1 MQQLRWCGLLAM
13 FYACMVSALPPIQ
26 GTAVYQRLNT
36 DMFRATV
43 YSEAPEWRTW
53 MEPNARLVLEMRV
66 VSDSMS
72 ARRFYRIWNEALA
85 INLNDEQLRRS
96 AEPIGRFLRCVKGTL
111 QPGDVMQISNL
122 EGRSRVTINN
132 VEVLDWPQ
140 PELVPLLANAWAG
153 SVPYSPAF
161 QQQLF
166 SLDDQAS
173 ALAAVEAIQP
183 APGRE
188 QVIREWMTP
197 EPKPEPQPV
206 AIAQAQPQLKPK
218 PKPQPKPQAK
228 AQPQASKPAASKPQP
243 EPQPSAKAQPQTA
256 KKSPLETAKV
266 ASQTQPETEVTTT
279 PVAAAAPVIATAS
292 APQTTA
298 VEPAADPAG
307 TGAGSSE
314 AGADGQNLSP
324 QAAEAEDSA
333 ATVAEASAEPV
344 ISEPEIDWAALQMAE
359 IEYYRT
365 LIAQATRAVRYPK
378 RALKRGYEG
387 EVRVLVKLNANGEV
401 KEVTTSSSSRVSVL
415 DRAAEEAVAA
425 AAPYPPAPELLD
437 ENMLEFELPFRFAL
451 TQ

>member
-1 MQQLRWCGLLAM
+1 MQQLRWCGLLTM

-122 EGRSRVTINN
+122 EGRSQVTIND

-161 QQQLF
+161 QRQLF
-166 SLDDQAS
+166 SLDDRAS

-183 APGRE
+183 APGRK

-197 EPKPEPQPV
+197 EPKPSPEPV
-206 AIAQAQPQLKPK
+206 ALAQAQPQ
-218 PKPQPKPQAK
+218 PKPQPKPQPSLQAQAQTEAK
-228 AQPQASKPAASKPQP
+228 PASNQPQAEPQRDAKVQSQTPKQSQP
-243 EPQPSAKAQPQTA
+243 ETA
-256 KKSPLETAKV
+256 NV
-266 ASQTQPETEVTTT
+266 ASQSEPKDGGSTAP
-279 PVAAAAPVIATAS
+279 AAAPVLATVAS
-292 APQTTA
+292 PETAA
-298 VEPAADPAG
+298 VESATESIGKSAGRPEAD
-307 TGAGSSE
+307 
-314 AGADGQNLSP
+314 ADGQNLSP
-324 QAAEAEDSA
+324 QAVAAEDSA
-333 ATVAEASAEPV
+333 TIATDAAEPV
-344 ISEPEIDWAALQMAE
+344 VSEPEIDWAALQMAE

-365 LIAQATRAVRYPK
+365 LIAQATKAVRYPK
-378 RALKRGYEG
+378 RALMRGYEG
-387 EVRVLVKLNANGEV
+387 EVRVLVKLDASGEV

-415 DRAAEEAVAA
+415 DRAAEEAVVA
-425 AAPYPPAPELLD
+425 AAPYPPAPQLLD

-451 TQ
+451 TD